1 MVDECEL
8 KTNNQHSKLK
18 NNPASSKFSMKND
31 WKIPERGEN
40 LFTFIGLI
48 NFYYRHAPYIENR
61 LKTLRKL
68 LKQYYRETITLMD

>member
-1 MVDECEL
+1 
-8 KTNNQHSKLK
+8 
-18 NNPASSKFSMKND
+18 MKND

-61 LKTLRKL
+61 LKPLRKL